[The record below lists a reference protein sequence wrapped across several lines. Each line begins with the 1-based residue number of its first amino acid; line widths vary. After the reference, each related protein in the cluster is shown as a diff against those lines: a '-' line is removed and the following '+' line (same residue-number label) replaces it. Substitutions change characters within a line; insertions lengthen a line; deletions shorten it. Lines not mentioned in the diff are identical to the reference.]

1 MSARFTWVLL
11 VLVLGTGAFLLWD
24 AESRT
29 IVTAVW
35 TGTLPEPEVDE
46 FEALVAFDPNEVRE
60 IELTV
65 DALHLQLRRDAS
77 GWADA
82 PSAFVDYFLGNI
94 ARVGRIGSIDSED
107 GALGDFGLAPARRQI
122 VLRGAGAGDPLT
134 ILIGKA
140 NPPGTAV
147 YTRIDGRG
155 PVLIA
160 GSVLVW
166 EFDRLVERVD
176 GHRRGAPEAR

>member
-1 MSARFTWVLL
+1 MSSRFTWMLL
-11 VLVLGTGAFLLWD
+11 ALVLGTGAFLLWD

-35 TGTLPEPEVDE
+35 TGTLPEPVAEE
-46 FEALVAFDPNEVRE
+46 FEALVELDPNHVRE
-60 IELTV
+60 IELTA
-65 DALHLQLRRDAS
+65 DAIHLRLLRTES
-77 GWADA
+77 GWSDA
-82 PSAFVDYFLGNI
+82 PSASVDYFLGNV
-94 ARVGRIGSIDSED
+94 ARVGQIGSIESRD
-107 GALGDFGLAPARRQI
+107 GELGDFGLVPAQRQI
-122 VLRGAGAGDPLT
+122 VLRRDGTTDALT
-134 ILIGKA
+134 IQIGKA

-166 EFDRLVERVD
+166 EFDRLVERVE
-176 GHRRGAPEAR
+176 GYRRSAAETR